1 MKQRWRR
8 LAALGLTLCLALSI
22 LVMPAQAVQLE
33 TEDPADQVQAE
44 ETLAPAEEETQLVDE
59 PETTEAEDENLALLP
74 EEEEEETVI
83 PAQTRQV
90 PALLTAHVRYME
102 GFPEGTFQPDKQ
114 LTRAQ
119 AAQMVYRLL
128 AAPDSGM
135 GSCSYADVPASQWY
149 AKAVTALCRL
159 GLFDDGS
166 QFRPEDIITR
176 AEFVDLLVRLQ
187 PEAQGQAVF
196 SDVPAW
202 HWAARQ
208 IGAAVQLGWI
218 NGYPDGT
225 FKPDKGLSRAEACTI
240 INRMTGR
247 TGDTAQATKIIG
259 LGLYSDVTIDYWAAL
274 TIAEASVSH
283 TPQVSGAV
291 ETWYGVDLSA
301 LTFTAGFHDVG
312 NQLFYVDRYG
322 KLAISKMVG
331 VYSAD
336 ASGALTSW
344 SYRMPNVPYISQI
357 DNIYAWVGCEA
368 VSTLMGLQA
377 KGYALNTPLKTF
389 LDNLP
394 RSASDPEK
402 GFVGSPYVPD
412 KSKKTR
418 TTIYPAKLAEYAN
431 SYCGG
436 DIVCQDFRGAS
447 VTDLQRELLAGNC
460 VVAYMTLWWK
470 EPFYRNYVIEGQVQ
484 SLVSNNHAVLVC
496 GYDPDKGYFISDPYN
511 YYNRGQV
518 HQYWE
523 NAKTFESI
531 WNERFR
537 RVLFRSLERAE
548 SGHGF
553 AVNTYPVE
561 HKPGL
566 PDGKSWFFAGG
577 APYQFL

>member
-33 TEDPADQVQAE
+33 TENPADQIQAE
-44 ETLAPAEEETQLVDE
+44 ETLAPAEEETQPVDE
-59 PETTEAEDENLALLP
+59 PETTEAEDEDLALLP
-74 EEEEEETVI
+74 EEEEEAPVI

-135 GSCSYADVPASQWY
+135 GPCSYADVPASQWY

-331 VYSAD
+331 AYSAS
-336 ASGALTSW
+336 ASGALTLTSW

-412 KSKKTR
+412 TSKKTR

-511 YYNRGQV
+511 YYNQGQV

-523 NAKTFESI
+523 NAQTFEKI
-531 WNERFR
+531 WNERKVGM
-537 RVLFRSLERAE
+537 VLR
-548 SGHGF
+548 
-553 AVNTYPVE
+553 
-561 HKPGL
+561 
-566 PDGKSWFFAGG
+566 
-577 APYQFL
+577 

>member
-22 LVMPAQAVQLE
+22 LAMPAQAVQLE
-33 TEDPADQVQAE
+33 TENPADQVQAE
-44 ETLAPAEEETQLVDE
+44 ETLAPAEEETQPVDE
-59 PETTEAEDENLALLP
+59 PETTEAENEDLALLP
-74 EEEEEETVI
+74 EEEEEAPVI

-90 PALLTAHVRYME
+90 PALLTSHVRYME

-135 GSCSYADVPASQWY
+135 GPCSYADVPASQWY

-166 QFRPEDIITR
+166 QFRPEDVITR

-202 HWAARQ
+202 HWAAQQ

-336 ASGALTSW
+336 ASGALTLTSW

-523 NAKTFESI
+523 NAQTFEKI
-531 WNERFR
+531 WNERKVGM
-537 RVLFRSLERAE
+537 VLR
-548 SGHGF
+548 
-553 AVNTYPVE
+553 
-561 HKPGL
+561 
-566 PDGKSWFFAGG
+566 
-577 APYQFL
+577 

>member
-22 LVMPAQAVQLE
+22 LAMPAQAVQLE
-33 TEDPADQVQAE
+33 TEDPADQIQAE
-44 ETLAPAEEETQLVDE
+44 ETLAPAEEETQPVDE
-59 PETTEAEDENLALLP
+59 PETTEAENEDLALLP

-102 GFPEGTFQPDKQ
+102 GFPEGTFLPDQQ

-135 GSCSYADVPASQWY
+135 GPCSYADVPASQWY

-202 HWAARQ
+202 HWAAQQ

-331 VYSAD
+331 AYSAS
-336 ASGALTSW
+336 ASGALTLTSW

-412 KSKKTR
+412 TSKKTR

-470 EPFYRNYVIEGQVQ
+470 APFYRNYVIEGQVQ

-523 NAKTFESI
+523 NAQTFEKI
-531 WNERFR
+531 WNERKVGM
-537 RVLFRSLERAE
+537 VLR
-548 SGHGF
+548 
-553 AVNTYPVE
+553 
-561 HKPGL
+561 
-566 PDGKSWFFAGG
+566 
-577 APYQFL
+577 

>member
-22 LVMPAQAVQLE
+22 LAMPAQAVQLE
-33 TEDPADQVQAE
+33 TEDPADQIQAE
-44 ETLAPAEEETQLVDE
+44 ETLAPAEEETQPVDE
-59 PETTEAEDENLALLP
+59 PETTEAENEDLALLP
-74 EEEEEETVI
+74 EEEEEAPVI

-102 GFPEGTFQPDKQ
+102 GFPEGTFLPDQQ

-135 GSCSYADVPASQWY
+135 GPCSYADVPASQWY

-166 QFRPEDIITR
+166 QFRPEDVITR

-202 HWAARQ
+202 HWAAQQ

-331 VYSAD
+331 AYSAS
-336 ASGALTSW
+336 ASGALTLTSW

-412 KSKKTR
+412 TSKKTR

-511 YYNRGQV
+511 YYNQGQV

-523 NAKTFESI
+523 NAQTFEKI
-531 WNERFR
+531 WNERKVGM
-537 RVLFRSLERAE
+537 VLR
-548 SGHGF
+548 
-553 AVNTYPVE
+553 
-561 HKPGL
+561 
-566 PDGKSWFFAGG
+566 
-577 APYQFL
+577 

>member
-22 LVMPAQAVQLE
+22 LAMPAQAVQLE
-33 TEDPADQVQAE
+33 TEDPADQIQAE
-44 ETLAPAEEETQLVDE
+44 ETLAPAEEETQPVDE
-59 PETTEAEDENLALLP
+59 PETTEAENEDLALLP
-74 EEEEEETVI
+74 EEEEEAPVI

-102 GFPEGTFQPDKQ
+102 GFPEGTFLPDQQ

-135 GSCSYADVPASQWY
+135 GPCSYADVPASQWY

-166 QFRPEDIITR
+166 QFRPEDVITR

-202 HWAARQ
+202 HWAAQQ

-336 ASGALTSW
+336 ASGALTLTSW

-511 YYNRGQV
+511 YYNQGQV

-523 NAKTFESI
+523 NAQTFEKI
-531 WNERFR
+531 WNERKVGM
-537 RVLFRSLERAE
+537 VLR
-548 SGHGF
+548 
-553 AVNTYPVE
+553 
-561 HKPGL
+561 
-566 PDGKSWFFAGG
+566 
-577 APYQFL
+577 

>member
-22 LVMPAQAVQLE
+22 LAMPAQAVQLE
-33 TEDPADQVQAE
+33 TEDPADQIQAE
-44 ETLAPAEEETQLVDE
+44 ETLAPAEEETQPVDE
-59 PETTEAEDENLALLP
+59 PETTEAENEDLALLP
-74 EEEEEETVI
+74 EEEEEAPVI

-102 GFPEGTFQPDKQ
+102 GFPEGTFLPDQQ

-135 GSCSYADVPASQWY
+135 GPCSYADVPASQWY

-176 AEFVDLLVRLQ
+176 AEFVDLLVRLR

-202 HWAARQ
+202 HWAAQQ

-331 VYSAD
+331 AYSAS
-336 ASGALTSW
+336 ASGALTLTSW

-412 KSKKTR
+412 TSKKTR

-470 EPFYRNYVIEGQVQ
+470 APFYRNYVIEGQVQ

-511 YYNRGQV
+511 YYNQGQV

-523 NAKTFESI
+523 NAQTFEKI
-531 WNERFR
+531 WNERKVGM
-537 RVLFRSLERAE
+537 VLR
-548 SGHGF
+548 
-553 AVNTYPVE
+553 
-561 HKPGL
+561 
-566 PDGKSWFFAGG
+566 
-577 APYQFL
+577 

>member
-22 LVMPAQAVQLE
+22 LAMPAQAVQLE
-33 TEDPADQVQAE
+33 TEDPADQIQAE
-44 ETLAPAEEETQLVDE
+44 ETLAPAEEETQPVDE
-59 PETTEAEDENLALLP
+59 PETTEAENEDLALLP
-74 EEEEEETVI
+74 EEEEEAPVI

-102 GFPEGTFQPDKQ
+102 GFPEGTFLPDQQ

-135 GSCSYADVPASQWY
+135 GPCSYADVPASQWY

-166 QFRPEDIITR
+166 QFRPEDVITR

-202 HWAARQ
+202 HWAAQQ

-336 ASGALTSW
+336 ASGALTLTSW

-523 NAKTFESI
+523 NAQTFEKI
-531 WNERFR
+531 WNERKVGM
-537 RVLFRSLERAE
+537 VLR
-548 SGHGF
+548 
-553 AVNTYPVE
+553 
-561 HKPGL
+561 
-566 PDGKSWFFAGG
+566 
-577 APYQFL
+577 

>member
-22 LVMPAQAVQLE
+22 LAMPAQAVQLE
-33 TEDPADQVQAE
+33 TEDPADQIQAE
-44 ETLAPAEEETQLVDE
+44 ETLAPAEEETQPVDE

-83 PAQTRQV
+83 PAQTRQA

-102 GFPEGTFQPDKQ
+102 GFPEGTFLPDQQ

-135 GSCSYADVPASQWY
+135 GPCSYADVPASQWY

-202 HWAARQ
+202 HWAAQQ

-331 VYSAD
+331 AYSAS
-336 ASGALTSW
+336 ASGALTLTSW

-460 VVAYMTLWWK
+460 VVAYMTLWWNA
-470 EPFYRNYVIEGQVQ
+470 PFYRNYVIEGQVQ

-523 NAKTFESI
+523 NAQTFEKI
-531 WNERFR
+531 WNERKVGM
-537 RVLFRSLERAE
+537 VLR
-548 SGHGF
+548 
-553 AVNTYPVE
+553 
-561 HKPGL
+561 
-566 PDGKSWFFAGG
+566 
-577 APYQFL
+577 

>member
-22 LVMPAQAVQLE
+22 LAMPAQAVQLE
-33 TEDPADQVQAE
+33 TEDPADQIQAE
-44 ETLAPAEEETQLVDE
+44 ETLAPAEEETQPVDE
-59 PETTEAEDENLALLP
+59 PETTEAENEDLALLP
-74 EEEEEETVI
+74 EEEEEAPVI

-90 PALLTAHVRYME
+90 PALLTSHVRYME

-135 GSCSYADVPASQWY
+135 GPCSYADVPASQWY

-176 AEFVDLLVRLQ
+176 AEFVDLLVRLR

-202 HWAARQ
+202 HWAAQQ

-336 ASGALTSW
+336 ASGALTLTSW

-412 KSKKTR
+412 TSKKTR

-460 VVAYMTLWWK
+460 VVAYMTLWWNA
-470 EPFYRNYVIEGQVQ
+470 PFYRNYVIEGQVQ

-523 NAKTFESI
+523 NAQTFEKI
-531 WNERFR
+531 WNERKVGM
-537 RVLFRSLERAE
+537 VLR
-548 SGHGF
+548 
-553 AVNTYPVE
+553 
-561 HKPGL
+561 
-566 PDGKSWFFAGG
+566 
-577 APYQFL
+577 

>member
-22 LVMPAQAVQLE
+22 LAMPAQAVQLE
-33 TEDPADQVQAE
+33 TENPADQVQAE

-83 PAQTRQV
+83 PAQTRQA

-135 GSCSYADVPASQWY
+135 GPCSYADVPASQWY

-331 VYSAD
+331 VYSAS
-336 ASGALTSW
+336 ASGALTLTSW

-470 EPFYRNYVIEGQVQ
+470 APFYRNYVIEGQVQ

-511 YYNRGQV
+511 YYNQGQV

-523 NAKTFESI
+523 NAQTFEKI
-531 WNERFR
+531 WNERKVGM
-537 RVLFRSLERAE
+537 VLR
-548 SGHGF
+548 
-553 AVNTYPVE
+553 
-561 HKPGL
+561 
-566 PDGKSWFFAGG
+566 
-577 APYQFL
+577 

>member
-1 MKQRWRR
+1 MKQLWRR

-22 LVMPAQAVQLE
+22 LAMPAQAVQLE
-33 TEDPADQVQAE
+33 TEDPADQIQAE
-44 ETLAPAEEETQLVDE
+44 ETLAPAEEETQPVDE
-59 PETTEAEDENLALLP
+59 PETTEAENEDLALLP
-74 EEEEEETVI
+74 EEEEEAPVI

-102 GFPEGTFQPDKQ
+102 GFPEGTFLPDQQ

-135 GSCSYADVPASQWY
+135 GPCSYADVPASQWY

-166 QFRPEDIITR
+166 QFRPEDVITR

-202 HWAARQ
+202 HWAAQQ

-336 ASGALTSW
+336 ASGALTLTSW

-523 NAKTFESI
+523 NAQTFEKI
-531 WNERFR
+531 WNERKVGM
-537 RVLFRSLERAE
+537 VLR
-548 SGHGF
+548 
-553 AVNTYPVE
+553 
-561 HKPGL
+561 
-566 PDGKSWFFAGG
+566 
-577 APYQFL
+577 

>member
-22 LVMPAQAVQLE
+22 LAMPAQAVQLE
-33 TEDPADQVQAE
+33 TEDPADQIQAE

-74 EEEEEETVI
+74 EEEEEAPVI

-336 ASGALTSW
+336 ASGALTLTSW

-523 NAKTFESI
+523 NAQTFEKI
-531 WNERFR
+531 WNERKVGM
-537 RVLFRSLERAE
+537 VLR
-548 SGHGF
+548 
-553 AVNTYPVE
+553 
-561 HKPGL
+561 
-566 PDGKSWFFAGG
+566 
-577 APYQFL
+577 

>member
-22 LVMPAQAVQLE
+22 LAMPAQAVQLE
-33 TEDPADQVQAE
+33 TEDPADQIQAE
-44 ETLAPAEEETQLVDE
+44 ETLAPAEEETQPVDE
-59 PETTEAEDENLALLP
+59 PETTEAENEDLALLP
-74 EEEEEETVI
+74 EEEEEAPVI

-336 ASGALTSW
+336 ASGALTLTSW

-523 NAKTFESI
+523 NAQTFEKI
-531 WNERFR
+531 WNERKVGM
-537 RVLFRSLERAE
+537 VLR
-548 SGHGF
+548 
-553 AVNTYPVE
+553 
-561 HKPGL
+561 
-566 PDGKSWFFAGG
+566 
-577 APYQFL
+577 

>member
-22 LVMPAQAVQLE
+22 LAMPAQAVQLE
-33 TEDPADQVQAE
+33 TEDPADQIQAE
-44 ETLAPAEEETQLVDE
+44 ETLAPAEEETQPVDE

-74 EEEEEETVI
+74 EEEEEAPVI

-135 GSCSYADVPASQWY
+135 GPCSYADVPASQWY

-166 QFRPEDIITR
+166 QFRPEDVITR

-202 HWAARQ
+202 HWAAQQ

-331 VYSAD
+331 AYSAS
-336 ASGALTSW
+336 ASGALTLTSW

-412 KSKKTR
+412 TSKKTR

-518 HQYWE
+518 HQHWE
-523 NAKTFESI
+523 NAQTFEKI
-531 WNERFR
+531 WNERKVGM
-537 RVLFRSLERAE
+537 VLR
-548 SGHGF
+548 
-553 AVNTYPVE
+553 
-561 HKPGL
+561 
-566 PDGKSWFFAGG
+566 
-577 APYQFL
+577 

>member
-33 TEDPADQVQAE
+33 TENPADQVQAE
-44 ETLAPAEEETQLVDE
+44 ETLAPAEEETQPVDE

-74 EEEEEETVI
+74 EEEEEAPVI
-83 PAQTRQV
+83 PAQTRQA

-102 GFPEGTFQPDKQ
+102 GFPEGTFLPDQQ

-135 GSCSYADVPASQWY
+135 GPCSYADVPASQWY

-166 QFRPEDIITR
+166 QFRPEDVITR

-202 HWAARQ
+202 HWAAQQ

-336 ASGALTSW
+336 ASGALTLTSW

-460 VVAYMTLWWK
+460 VVAYMTLWWNA
-470 EPFYRNYVIEGQVQ
+470 PFYRNYVIEGQVQ

-523 NAKTFESI
+523 NAQTFEKI
-531 WNERFR
+531 WNERKVGM
-537 RVLFRSLERAE
+537 VLR
-548 SGHGF
+548 
-553 AVNTYPVE
+553 
-561 HKPGL
+561 
-566 PDGKSWFFAGG
+566 
-577 APYQFL
+577 

>member
-1 MKQRWRR
+1 
-8 LAALGLTLCLALSI
+8 
-22 LVMPAQAVQLE
+22 
-33 TEDPADQVQAE
+33 
-44 ETLAPAEEETQLVDE
+44 
-59 PETTEAEDENLALLP
+59 
-74 EEEEEETVI
+74 
-83 PAQTRQV
+83 
-90 PALLTAHVRYME
+90 ME

-135 GSCSYADVPASQWY
+135 GPCSYADVPASQWY

-166 QFRPEDIITR
+166 QFRPEDVITR

-202 HWAARQ
+202 HWAAQQ

-331 VYSAD
+331 AYSAS
-336 ASGALTSW
+336 ASGALTLTSW

-470 EPFYRNYVIEGQVQ
+470 APFYRNYVIEGQVQ

-511 YYNRGQV
+511 YYNQGQV

-523 NAKTFESI
+523 NAQTFEKI
-531 WNERFR
+531 WNERKVGM
-537 RVLFRSLERAE
+537 VLR
-548 SGHGF
+548 
-553 AVNTYPVE
+553 
-561 HKPGL
+561 
-566 PDGKSWFFAGG
+566 
-577 APYQFL
+577 

>member
-33 TEDPADQVQAE
+33 TENPADQVQAE
-44 ETLAPAEEETQLVDE
+44 ETLAPAEEETQPVDE

-74 EEEEEETVI
+74 EEEEEAPVI
-83 PAQTRQV
+83 PAQTRQA

-135 GSCSYADVPASQWY
+135 GPCSYADVPASQWY

-176 AEFVDLLVRLQ
+176 AEFVDLLVRLR

-336 ASGALTSW
+336 ASGALTLTSW

-470 EPFYRNYVIEGQVQ
+470 APFYRNYVIEGQVQ

-511 YYNRGQV
+511 YYNQGQV

-523 NAKTFESI
+523 NAQTFEKI
-531 WNERFR
+531 WNERKVGM
-537 RVLFRSLERAE
+537 VLR
-548 SGHGF
+548 
-553 AVNTYPVE
+553 
-561 HKPGL
+561 
-566 PDGKSWFFAGG
+566 
-577 APYQFL
+577 

>member
-22 LVMPAQAVQLE
+22 LAMPAQAVQLE
-33 TEDPADQVQAE
+33 TEDPADQIQAE
-44 ETLAPAEEETQLVDE
+44 ETLAPAEEETQPVDE
-59 PETTEAEDENLALLP
+59 PETTEAENEDLALLP
-74 EEEEEETVI
+74 EEEEEAPVI

-102 GFPEGTFQPDKQ
+102 GFPEGTFLPDQQ

-135 GSCSYADVPASQWY
+135 GPCSYADVPASQWY

-176 AEFVDLLVRLQ
+176 AEFVDLLVRLR
-187 PEAQGQAVF
+187 PDAQGQAVF

-202 HWAARQ
+202 HWAAQQ

-331 VYSAD
+331 AYSAS
-336 ASGALTSW
+336 ASGALTLTSW

-412 KSKKTR
+412 TSKKTR

-470 EPFYRNYVIEGQVQ
+470 APFYRNYVIEGQVQ

-511 YYNRGQV
+511 YYNQGQV

-523 NAKTFESI
+523 NAQTFEKI
-531 WNERFR
+531 WNERKVGM
-537 RVLFRSLERAE
+537 VLR
-548 SGHGF
+548 
-553 AVNTYPVE
+553 
-561 HKPGL
+561 
-566 PDGKSWFFAGG
+566 
-577 APYQFL
+577 

>member
-22 LVMPAQAVQLE
+22 LAMPAQAVQLE
-33 TEDPADQVQAE
+33 TEDPADQIQAE
-44 ETLAPAEEETQLVDE
+44 ETLAPAEEETQPVDE
-59 PETTEAEDENLALLP
+59 PETTEAENEDLALLP
-74 EEEEEETVI
+74 EEEEEAPVI

-90 PALLTAHVRYME
+90 PALLTSHVRYME

-135 GSCSYADVPASQWY
+135 GPCSYADVPASQWY

-176 AEFVDLLVRLQ
+176 AEFVDLLVRLR

-202 HWAARQ
+202 HWAAQQ

-259 LGLYSDVTIDYWAAL
+259 LGLYSDVTIGYWAAL

-301 LTFTAGFHDVG
+301 LTFTVGFHDVG

-331 VYSAD
+331 AYSAS
-336 ASGALTSW
+336 ASGALTLTSW

-460 VVAYMTLWWK
+460 VVAYMTLWWNA
-470 EPFYRNYVIEGQVQ
+470 PFYRNYVIEGQVQ

-523 NAKTFESI
+523 NAQTFEKI
-531 WNERFR
+531 WNERKVGM
-537 RVLFRSLERAE
+537 VLR
-548 SGHGF
+548 
-553 AVNTYPVE
+553 
-561 HKPGL
+561 
-566 PDGKSWFFAGG
+566 
-577 APYQFL
+577 

>member
-22 LVMPAQAVQLE
+22 LAMPAQAVQLE
-33 TEDPADQVQAE
+33 TEDPADQIQAE
-44 ETLAPAEEETQLVDE
+44 ETLAPAEEETQPVDE
-59 PETTEAEDENLALLP
+59 PETTEAENEDLALLP
-74 EEEEEETVI
+74 EEEEEAPVI

-135 GSCSYADVPASQWY
+135 GPCSYADVPASQWY

-176 AEFVDLLVRLQ
+176 AEFVDLLVRLR

-202 HWAARQ
+202 HWAAQQ

-301 LTFTAGFHDVG
+301 LTFTTGFHDVG

-331 VYSAD
+331 AYSAS
-336 ASGALTSW
+336 ASGALTLTSW

-412 KSKKTR
+412 TSKKTR

-523 NAKTFESI
+523 NAQTFEKI
-531 WNERFR
+531 WNERKVGM
-537 RVLFRSLERAE
+537 VLR
-548 SGHGF
+548 
-553 AVNTYPVE
+553 
-561 HKPGL
+561 
-566 PDGKSWFFAGG
+566 
-577 APYQFL
+577 

>member
-22 LVMPAQAVQLE
+22 LAMPAQAVQLE
-33 TEDPADQVQAE
+33 TEDPADQIQAE

-74 EEEEEETVI
+74 EEEEEAPVI

-135 GSCSYADVPASQWY
+135 GPCSYADVPASQWY

-336 ASGALTSW
+336 ASGALTLTSW

-523 NAKTFESI
+523 NAQTFEKI
-531 WNERFR
+531 WNERKVGM
-537 RVLFRSLERAE
+537 VLR
-548 SGHGF
+548 
-553 AVNTYPVE
+553 
-561 HKPGL
+561 
-566 PDGKSWFFAGG
+566 
-577 APYQFL
+577 